1 MRGGGGPETGEM
13 GVSTL
18 KTKATPRHILFSE
31 KSLQPEEQ
39 SPAFEQGAFWAGG
52 GGRGSHG
59 DTGSQ

>member
-1 MRGGGGPETGEM
+1 M